1 METAREAAL
10 ELATSPSTRTQWLD
24 ERWDVPPI
32 HENDRAVY
40 QSWLESI
47 QFRAASHPE
56 IWQAIKANWISFL
69 SASGGQPSPT
79 LAPNRKKVQW
89 LGGSETQQ
97 QRDAH
102 RFQTDRQIR
111 RAVQV
116 AVWKVFD
123 NLEALTE
130 RWPPQARRILNQVTD
145 LTKPFQTLVAR
156 PSLRQRRRFNA
167 VWTSLLCFLVYAYD
181 DEGSLEEMGLCLSEE
196 MCDSILD
203 IAEAEA
209 WSVSPQSMDGP
220 MGQLEAAVQ
229 GLCLEMIMDHE
240 PTTTTNPLLW
250 WMAVLVHSSLTP
262 LEREMDDYIS
272 RGKFHLNILPMDI
285 DVRTRI
291 EALQHYAKVL
301 LLDHI
306 FSTWKTK
313 PDGLQEVQREL
324 NMVSNEW
331 LNAET
336 DQRPPVEDDPR
347 TCQSAAWR
355 SLLIHLR
362 RESDKYLGGQDGTV
376 LGVAQALFR

>member
-1 METAREAAL
+1 METTHEAAL
-10 ELATSPSTRTQWLD
+10 KLATSPSTRTQWVD

-32 HENDRAVY
+32 HENDRAIY

-47 QFRAASHPE
+47 EFRAASHPE
-56 IWQAIKANWISFL
+56 TWQAVKANWIGFL
-69 SASGGQPSPT
+69 SASGGQPSPA

-97 QRDAH
+97 QRDTH
-102 RFQTDRQIR
+102 RFRTDCRIR
-111 RAVQV
+111 RAIQS
-116 AVWKVFD
+116 AVWKAFD
-123 NLEALTE
+123 DLEALTE
-130 RWPPQARRILNQVTD
+130 RWPPQARRILNQVTN
-145 LTKPFQTLVAR
+145 LTSTKPFQTLVAR
-156 PSLRQRRRFNA
+156 PSLGQRRRFNA
-167 VWTSLLCFLVYAYD
+167 VWTSLLCFLAYAYD
-181 DEGSLEEMGLCLSEE
+181 DEGSLEEMGLRPSEE

-209 WSVSPQSMDGP
+209 WSQLMDGP

-229 GLCLEMIMDHE
+229 GLCLEMIMEHE
-240 PTTTTNPLLW
+240 PTATTNPLLW
-250 WMAVLVHSSLTP
+250 WMAVLVHSSLIP
-262 LEREMDDYIS
+262 LEPEMDDYIS

-291 EALQHYAKVL
+291 EALNHYAKVL

-306 FSTWKTK
+306 FSTWKTN
-313 PDGLQEVQREL
+313 PARLQEVQQEL
-324 NMVSNEW
+324 NMVDNEW

-355 SLLIHLR
+355 SLLDHLR
-362 RESDKYLGGQDGTV
+362 RESDNYLGGQDRTV